1 MGDTTAG
8 ERAPLIAPVINEHLM
23 GTRGATR
30 VRLVHVSDTHG
41 RHHRYAGTI
50 PGASLARSLA
60 RRSID
65 PCSSLAG
72 SLSLLSSNAL
82 EAGVWQ
88 TATS

>member
-50 PGASLARSLA
+50 PGASLAR
-60 RRSID
+60 RSID

-72 SLSLLSSNAL
+72 SLARSLSFHL
-82 EAGVWQ
+82 
-88 TATS
+88 